1 MLEMKSVKPERRGE
15 REKVVQEL
23 FVVFITVVK
32 ERK

>member
-1 MLEMKSVKPERRGE
+1 MPEMKSVKPERRGE

-23 FVVFITVVK
+23 SVAFVTVVK